1 MTMKKI
7 LSLIP
12 FAVILASVFCT
23 QSCTKK
29 VELTRIMLE
38 DSIRHYYPLVQGT
51 DLVLMCRIANVG
63 EAPLVL
69 TDIQPSCGCIVE
81 DLNSNNIIPPGKIG
95 NFRFTY
101 RSERNS
107 GYVKHSIR
115 FFGNIEP
122 EGIAMLKFDVN
133 VVPPALGSPDYE
145 ELHKEREE
153 YDIAAGIKSLVDG
166 EANQR
171 GYWTN
176 DNEYSRGHTRYY
188 WKRSE

>member
-1 MTMKKI
+1 MKRTI
-7 LSLIP
+7 TYIS
-12 FAVILASVFCT
+12 FAMLLCTLFCT
-23 QSCTKK
+23 TSCRKK
-29 VELTRIMLE
+29 VELTRVMVE

-51 DLVLMCRIANVG
+51 DLVLSCRIANTG
-63 EAPLVL
+63 KTPLVL
-69 TDIQPSCGCIVE
+69 TDIQPSCGCIAE
-81 DLNSNNIIPPGKIG
+81 NLNDNNVVPPGKIG

-107 GYVKHSIR
+107 GYVKHAIR

-122 EGIAMLKFDVN
+122 EGIAVLTFDVN

-171 GYWTN
+171 GYWVN
-176 DNEYSRGHTRYY
+176 DKDYSRGYNRYN
-188 WKRSE
+188 WTRSE

>member
-1 MTMKKI
+1 MRKLTYFISLLLLFTSIVCTTSCKKSI
-7 LSLIP
+7 
-12 FAVILASVFCT
+12 
-23 QSCTKK
+23 
-29 VELTRIMLE
+29 EMTRIMVE

-51 DLVLMCRIANVG
+51 DLILMCRIANIG
-63 EAPLVL
+63 KTPLVL

-81 DLNSNNIIPPGKIG
+81 NLGTNNVIPAGKIG
-95 NFRFTY
+95 NFKFTY

-115 FFGNIEP
+115 FFGNIAP
-122 EGIAMLKFDVN
+122 EGMAILTFDVN

-171 GYWTN
+171 GYWIN
-176 DNEYSRGHTRYY
+176 NEEYSRGYDRYY
-188 WKRSE
+188 WKRTE